1 MPLTTA
7 SPHVTGS
14 TFLAPEGTL
23 NDRTPDLRRL
33 LLGVLILGLVGA
45 TIDLLLLEHT
55 DSFWQWIPLVPLGAA
70 LVAAIWC
77 LAAPSA
83 PVVRLLV
90 WTMALNLAMGL
101 AGLVLHYKG
110 NVEFELEMYPTRGG
124 FELVWEA
131 LKGATP
137 TLAPGSLFLIG
148 LVGVVA
154 CYGHPA
160 LGGSRVK
167 SASHVPNERM
177 EDDDA

>member
-1 MPLTTA
+1 MLPARRFLT
-7 SPHVTGS
+7 
-14 TFLAPEGTL
+14 PEGTL
-23 NDRTPDLRRL
+23 NDRTPDVRRL

-55 DSFWQWIPLVPLGAA
+55 ESFWQWIPLVALAAALGAA
-70 LVAAIWC
+70 VLC

-83 PVVRLLV
+83 PGIRFLV

-101 AGLVLHYKG
+101 AGLVLHYEG

-124 FELVWEA
+124 FELIWEA

-137 TLAPGSLFLIG
+137 TLAPGSLILIG
-148 LVGVVA
+148 LVGGVA

-160 LGGSRVK
+160 LGRSQLQ
-167 SASHVPNERM
+167 SERM
-177 EDDDA
+177 EDHDA